1 MQTNLTLYMF
11 NGEGNIST
19 VDIKKLDWM
28 TVPEVFRPTFQLSF
42 AVTDADAA
50 EGVRR
55 RLGVCRVIA
64 WGRLSLE
71 FRISSFSSRT
81 GQI

>member
-1 MQTNLTLYMF
+1 MF

-28 TVPEVFRPTFQLSF
+28 TVPEVFRPTFQLCF
-42 AVTDADAA
+42 AVTDAA

-64 WGRLSLE
+64 WGRLLLE
-71 FRISSFSSRT
+71 FGISSFSSRT